1 MQDMRKAQAWDQD
14 RRALFES
21 TSRGTANMPL
31 LPARRIE
38 MKALIACMALLS
50 AAYPIGGSIKG
61 PVSRDTSIP
70 EGTGYSLEP
79 SWDAPFPY
87 RGIVEAEAQAAGV
100 PAWILAGVIN
110 YESAWKEY
118 ARNRNT
124 NGTMDLGIAQLN
136 SQYLDYFA
144 QQFNGG
150 QWIDPFNPLVSIRIA
165 AQYLAWNHQ
174 SFGDWEYAVAAY
186 NCGPGRARHRPW
198 PETTERYVREVFR

>member
-1 MQDMRKAQAWDQD
+1 MQEWNPRSYHADV
-14 RRALFES
+14 RRFDTES
-21 TSRGTANMPL
+21 V
-31 LPARRIE
+31 
-38 MKALIACMALLS
+38 C
-50 AAYPIGGSIKG
+50 
-61 PVSRDTSIP
+61 
-70 EGTGYSLEP
+70 
-79 SWDAPFPY
+79 
-87 RGIVEAEAQAAGV
+87 QGV
-100 PAWILAGVIN
+100 KDHRLCRT
-110 YESAWKEY
+110 WKEY

-150 QWIDPFNPLVSIRIA
+150 QWIDPFDPLVSIRIA
-165 AQYLAWNHQ
+165 ARYLAWNHQ